1 MLKVV
6 QEVVVDVI
14 NTNAAMPIKK
24 AVFGSPKADNSS
36 ESDVCS
42 PKNVNRS
49 DHGVLC
55 ESDCLGASEHDEQLF
70 VKGGLSKGNRG
81 LSAGLD
87 GLSFGG
93 AFRSL
98 FHPVVILV
106 LLAFLLIQTLSSA
119 QAAVLPQDR
128 SDAMYHSY
136 QGGGMSIDGPSILL
150 RKQIGNK
157 VSVSAN
163 YYVDTISGASIDV
176 LATASPYE
184 EERTEHG
191 VGVDFLHNKT
201 LMNLQFTTSSENDF
215 EARSVHFG
223 VSQDFFGDLTTL
235 SLGYSKGWDE
245 VGKRGDEN
253 FLEEADRQ
261 QFQLGITQ
269 VLTKSLIM
277 GLTVENISDQGYLNN
292 PYRSVRFLDQN
303 AERGFRFETE
313 VYPNTRTSNAVS
325 LTANYYLPYRASLYG
340 EARAFS
346 DTWGIDASSY
356 KLGYVHTFGDDWILD
371 FHVRQYSQD
380 KADFYQDLFAR
391 SEEFN
396 FRARDKEM
404 STFSNI
410 ALGFSLSYEFQFSPS
425 AWVKKSTLNYE
436 IDHVRFKYDDF
447 RDVLADAAV
456 GEEPLYEFSA
466 NITRIFVSIW
476 Y

>member
-1 MLKVV
+1 MPKVA
-6 QEVVVDVI
+6 QGVVVAVI
-14 NTNAAMPIKK
+14 K
-24 AVFGSPKADNSS
+24 S
-36 ESDVCS
+36 E
-42 PKNVNRS
+42 
-49 DHGVLC
+49 
-55 ESDCLGASEHDEQLF
+55 
-70 VKGGLSKGNRG
+70 
-81 LSAGLD
+81 
-87 GLSFGG
+87 
-93 AFRSL
+93 AFR
-98 FHPVVILV
+98 PGVILERFYRGSENSQQSGFGRNTFFSTPAQLKLGNPLRSTARFV
-106 LLAFLLIQTLSSA
+106 MSLAMMLGVMTTA
-119 QAAVLPQDR
+119 NAAVLPQDR

-150 RKQIGNK
+150 RKKIGNK

-163 YYVDTISGASIDV
+163 YYVDSISGASIDV

-184 EERTEHG
+184 EERTENS
-191 VGVDFLHNKT
+191 VGLDFLHNKT
-201 LMNLQFTTSSENDF
+201 LMNLQYTTSSENDF

-223 VSQDFFGDLTTL
+223 LSQDFFGDLTTL

-261 QFQLGITQ
+261 QYQLGLTQ
-269 VLTKSLIM
+269 VITKNLIM

-292 PYRSVRFLDQN
+292 PYRSVRFLDPN
-303 AERGFRFETE
+303 SERGFRFETE

-325 LTANYYLPYRASLYG
+325 LTANYYLPYRASVYG

-346 DTWGIDASSY
+346 DTWGIDATSF

-371 FHVRQYSQD
+371 FRVRQYSQD
-380 KADFYQDLFAR
+380 KADFYQDLFNR

-410 ALGFSLSYEFQFSPS
+410 AIGFSLTYEFQFSPS
-425 AWVKKSTLNYE
+425 AWIKKSTLNYE
-436 IDHVRFKYDDF
+436 IDHMRFSYDDF
-447 RDVLADAAV
+447 RDVLADAPV
-456 GEEPLYEFSA
+456 GEEPLFEFSA
-466 NITRIFVSIW
+466 NVTRVYVSIW